1 MGLVKTIRLAAM
13 QKQLK
18 AKMGITPPMPN
29 GENPKKKGKGY
40 E

>member
-18 AKMGITPPMPN
+18 TKMGITPPMPN
-29 GENPKKKGKGY
+29 RENPQKEGKGD